1 MNKKEET
8 ANEVSDREGL
18 VPTTAKSSG
27 KRKRIGEKGT
37 ARIYT
42 SADIAT
48 SYKTSHTAERKQQHK
63 TQTKSRN
70 EFLLSIA
77 KSVVIGAEEGQSSTS
92 LSWEEEKQREGFVPV
107 PETEKATISNITDLP
122 DFIQAQI
129 ESLAQ
134 HEAQSQQLSLSPN
147 GESASETATDE
158 FLPSLP
164 PTDVPEA
171 SGVRIA
177 ELLAQQQQQKNK
189 TTDASSSNPEVETS
203 ASSINFEGLIV
214 RDQSHKLYLR
224 SGKNQFLPTDQDPQ
238 LLLPTGLH
246 HSYFRNGDWVCG
258 SGVLQRQRYPTLL
271 QIEHIAQLNHRPF
284 VAEAE
289 REVFEKLT
297 PIFPQTQFVLEKGNK
312 TSMAC
317 RLIDLFAPIGKGQ
330 RALIVA
336 PPKTGKTMLLKEIAN
351 AIAAREPETQLMML
365 LIDERPEEVT
375 DMQRSVK
382 AEVYASTFD
391 ESPER
396 HVALAQIVLDKAKR
410 CVEAGEDVVIF
421 LDSITRLARAFN
433 TIAPTSGRVLTGGV
447 DANALQA
454 PKRFF
459 GAARNVE
466 NGASLTII
474 ATALVETGSKMDE
487 VIFEEFKGTGNMELI
502 LERGLANKRIFPAI
516 NLVQSSTRREE
527 LMLTP
532 EIVACMS
539 KTRRYMAD
547 MTANEAMDFLQ
558 RKLRKSKNNAELVA
572 RLNEKIAT

>member
-1 MNKKEET
+1 M
-8 ANEVSDREGL
+8 
-18 VPTTAKSSG
+18 
-27 KRKRIGEKGT
+27 
-37 ARIYT
+37 
-42 SADIAT
+42 
-48 SYKTSHTAERKQQHK
+48 
-63 TQTKSRN
+63 
-70 EFLLSIA
+70 
-77 KSVVIGAEEGQSSTS
+77 
-92 LSWEEEKQREGFVPV
+92 
-107 PETEKATISNITDLP
+107 
-122 DFIQAQI
+122 
-129 ESLAQ
+129 
-134 HEAQSQQLSLSPN
+134 
-147 GESASETATDE
+147 
-158 FLPSLP
+158 
-164 PTDVPEA
+164 
-171 SGVRIA
+171 RIA